1 MSIKKEKNYN
11 TMDKDVEFT
20 LLLCYN
26 KGVEFKRFS

>member
-1 MSIKKEKNYN
+1 MSEYKKNIILL
-11 TMDKDVEFT
+11 DKDIEFT